1 MTTLYVDRKGVSLRA
16 DAGTLVFEE
25 GGQRLGWVPLGPLE
39 RVVLRGDVSLQ
50 ASALGALGQQ
60 GVGVVVLSGR
70 KGTPTLLL
78 HRPHHDARRR
88 MAQWRAADDPA
99 RRSELALAWV
109 TAKLEA
115 QCAFLTERLP
125 HEPMHRLQLRK
136 AVDRLQHA
144 MAALPIG
151 AAPGQ
156 LRGHEGAAAAAYF
169 SGLQP
174 LFAPSLKFTG
184 RNRRPPRDPV
194 NAVLSLGYTLLHA
207 EAVLQAHAAGLD
219 PYVGF
224 LHDLDYGRESLACDF
239 VEPLRPVV
247 DGLALRLFRERTL
260 EAAHFSSVQGA
271 CLMGKAGRTR
281 FYEAWEPVA
290 EHLRKQLQGH
300 AHALV
305 RQLLPADA
313 LRPRPPPPDGVGE
326 AWDSD
331 APEGPDP
338 APPGLEVPLPPT
350 SDHGL

>member
-1 MTTLYVDRKGVSLRA
+1 
-16 DAGTLVFEE
+16 
-25 GGQRLGWVPLGPLE
+25 
-39 RVVLRGDVSLQ
+39 
-50 ASALGALGQQ
+50 
-60 GVGVVVLSGR
+60 
-70 KGTPTLLL
+70 
-78 HRPHHDARRR
+78 
-88 MAQWRAADDPA
+88 
-99 RRSELALAWV
+99 V

-136 AVDRLQHA
+136 AIDRLQHA

-151 AAPGQ
+151 ATPGR

-247 DGLALRLFRERTL
+247 DGLALRLFRERTV

-300 AHALV
+300 ARNDPRTFSRSVCRALTKAAPGPCTGPGAPAASGQCPSASAAGGR
-305 RQLLPADA
+305 RQ
-313 LRPRPPPPDGVGE
+313 RRGQRR
-326 AWDSD
+326 
-331 APEGPDP
+331 
-338 APPGLEVPLPPT
+338 
-350 SDHGL
+350 H